1 METGK
6 RKSVDLLV
14 EQFWKQGYMTLSRK
28 YGTYLPE
35 PSRVGDFEVDII
47 ARQKRNYAIGI
58 TLDDAELNDP
68 SLISKLT
75 FLATRQTKSSNKKVL
90 LFIGVPMELMKNA
103 KVLLEILDP
112 EVRKNIKLS
121 PIAEKQIVSSRRKR
135 KEKVLFS

>member
-103 KVLLEILDP
+103 RVLLEILDP